1 MNAPQ
6 VIEPAVTAELRRN
19 CDMLTA
25 LRLSR
30 DISPS
35 AYHSDPCPAPSFSAS
50 LGKVL
55 LDKSPAH
62 AYLRHPRL
70 GGAGKEQETSDA
82 MDFGSLVHGLILGK
96 GADVLTIDADDW
108 RSKEARTLRDMARA
122 SGKLPVL
129 RKDMERAILVE
140 PAFRAQLPAEE
151 AALFNCGTS
160 EQVIVAD
167 FANLKGDGRV
177 YARGMVDRLHI
188 NRDNMTA
195 RIWDIKTCDDA
206 SPDKL
211 ERRVYEMHYEMQMA
225 CYEWLL
231 ESVMPEL
238 KGRVTSRLLFVETSE
253 PYSVVAVELD
263 GMFRQIGRSKLGR
276 AWDTWCEC
284 IARGVWPSYTDK
296 VLTLGP
302 SPWAASREM
311 DEISASA

>member
-1 MNAPQ
+1 MTFSEALGIVHP
-6 VIEPAVTAELRRN
+6 LR
-19 CDMLTA
+19 A
-25 LRLSR
+25 A
-30 DISPS
+30 SPFLEINE
-35 AYHSDPCPAPSFSAS
+35 AGYHADPCPSPSFSAS
-50 LGKVL
+50 IGKVL
-55 LDKSPAH
+55 LDQSPAH

-70 GGAGKEQETSDA
+70 GAKKSDATDA

-96 GADVLTIDADDW
+96 GADVVTVQADDW
-108 RSKEARTLRDMARA
+108 RTKEAKAVREIAREA
-122 SGKLPVL
+122 GKLPVL
-129 RKDMERAILVE
+129 AKDMERAIMVE
-140 PAFRAQLPAEE
+140 AAFRAQLPADE

-167 FANLKGDGRV
+167 FANLKGEGRV
-177 YARGMVDRLHI
+177 YARGMVDRLYI
-188 NRDNMTA
+188 NRDSMTA
-195 RIWDIKTCDDA
+195 RIWDVKTCADA
-206 SPDKL
+206 SPDQL
-211 ERRVYEMHYEMQMA
+211 ERRIYEMHYEMQMA

-284 IARGVWPSYTDK
+284 VARGVWPSYTDK